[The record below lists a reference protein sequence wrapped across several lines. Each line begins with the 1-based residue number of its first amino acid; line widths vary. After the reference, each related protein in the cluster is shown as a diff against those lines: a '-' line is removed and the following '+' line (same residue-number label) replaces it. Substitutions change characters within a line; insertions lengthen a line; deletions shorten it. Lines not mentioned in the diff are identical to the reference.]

1 MQEARQ
7 AFDELFRDVVM
18 SDNDMAWYI
27 FKAGWNAA
35 KDINR
40 PQAIDTNVEGVREK
54 MRQRAEIG
62 LAKYGVTTERT
73 DLDLRAWM
81 KHAQEEAMD
90 LAVYLERAMK
100 DIK

>member
-18 SDNDMAWYI
+18 SDNDAAWYI

-35 KDINR
+35 KDMNLPR
-40 PQAIDTNVEGVREK
+40 AIDTNVEGVREK

-62 LAKYGVTTERT
+62 LAKYGVTTERK

-81 KHAQEEAMD
+81 QHAQEEAMD

-100 DIK
+100 GIK